1 MHMIRAA
8 ALTATAWALPLH
20 GATLPAATGAC
31 PAIALAGADAA
42 AVRVPSAPNAWGG
55 PGTGSEGTLSNRVVA
70 YSIDASLD
78 PVKHTIVGK
87 QKRTWHNRSAPPV
100 CSMYLHMYL
109 NGFEGAGSTFMTEQR
124 ASESGFRSNV
134 ETKGN
139 EYGFIRLDR
148 GELLRGGMANTGR
161 CCACCCGRRS
171 RLASP
176 CW

>member
-20 GATLPAATGAC
+20 GATPPAATGDC

-55 PGTGSEGTLSNRVVA
+55 PRTGSEGALSNRVVA

-87 QKRTWHNRSAPPV
+87 QKRTWRKRSAQPV
-100 CSMYLHMYL
+100 CSAYLHMYL
-109 NGFEGAGSTFMTEQR
+109 NGFEAPAAPS
-124 ASESGFRSNV
+124 
-134 ETKGN
+134 
-139 EYGFIRLDR
+139 
-148 GELLRGGMANTGR
+148 
-161 CCACCCGRRS
+161 
-171 RLASP
+171 
-176 CW
+176 